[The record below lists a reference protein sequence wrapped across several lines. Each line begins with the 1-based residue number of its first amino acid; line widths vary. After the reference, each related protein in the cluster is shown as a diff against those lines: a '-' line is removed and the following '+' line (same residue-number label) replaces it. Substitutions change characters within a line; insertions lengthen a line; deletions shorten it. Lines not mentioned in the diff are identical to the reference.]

1 MIKIIHIILTYYVER
16 LILIIYP
23 FLKDKSTQ
31 TAFINPMQGRLTIA
45 FSTDF
50 KESELVESQ
59 LAYNQAQN
67 EVVESKKQLAK
78 LELELVSVKRAAE
91 MLIAEHDDAL
101 STLKK
106 QYDEELSSLL
116 MASEQGYLHQYSED
130 RHLNDSSCSLSE
142 NTNCEAQKSSVQSIE
157 KRSAQSLAN
166 QAFDKVEKLVRRVSH
181 KALTNNFIL
190 NKSSLSSLLSN
201 QEIYS
206 SKEDRLRAIIE
217 PYEAEI
223 ARLQQILINSS
234 TPFNVSTSRPNSPSS
249 HKQPGD
255 RNSNNIFET
264 DTNWEN
270 SPNTVYCKSNGKEAN
285 YSMLKDTSTNN
296 NDDINEDHADTQL
309 AKKTMCNHSVRLK
322 IGRI

>member
-1 MIKIIHIILTYYVER
+1 MFSHNPSHEQQTSNYEDCFASTSKENSITPTLSTFISNTLDQLPDEELKHRLQFIL
-16 LILIIYP
+16 
-23 FLKDKSTQ
+23 S
-31 TAFINPMQGRLTIA
+31 
-45 FSTDF
+45 S

-234 TPFNVSTSRPNSPSS
+234 TPFNVSTSRPSMFSNELLSFFMTSS
-249 HKQPGD
+249 IEHC
-255 RNSNNIFET
+255 F
-264 DTNWEN
+264 
-270 SPNTVYCKSNGKEAN
+270 
-285 YSMLKDTSTNN
+285 
-296 NDDINEDHADTQL
+296 
-309 AKKTMCNHSVRLK
+309 RLPEY
-322 IGRI
+322 